1 MSNRTIQLKIK
12 LDNTKHIQYIYT
24 TTTLVLH
31 GLRPYSI
38 INLIVSAKA
47 IINFILVGATS
58 LLFTIRSIVHHT
70 FPLLVP
76 NFKKSVIEKMC
87 E

>member
-1 MSNRTIQLKIK
+1 M
-12 LDNTKHIQYIYT
+12 YT
-24 TTTLVLH
+24 TTTLVLYE
-31 GLRPYSI
+31 LRTYSI

-47 IINFILVGATS
+47 IINLIIAAATS
-58 LLFTIRSIVHHT
+58 LLFTIRSIIHHT

-76 NFKKSVIEKMC
+76 DFKKSVIEKMC

>member
-1 MSNRTIQLKIK
+1 M
-12 LDNTKHIQYIYT
+12 YT
-24 TTTLVLH
+24 TTTLVLY

-47 IINFILVGATS
+47 VINLIITAATS

-76 NFKKSVIEKMC
+76 KF
-87 E
+87 

>member
-1 MSNRTIQLKIK
+1 M
-12 LDNTKHIQYIYT
+12 YT
-24 TTTLVLH
+24 TTTLVLY

-47 IINFILVGATS
+47 IINLIIAAATS

-70 FPLLVP
+70 FPLLPEVQLVSQLP
-76 NFKKSVIEKMC
+76 FPLYAQVRCTSVYNTRYNLL
-87 E
+87 